1 MAEAGIV
8 KTKGGKQYQMVVK
21 RVNDFRTSDVYSGWS
36 ITTNTLEHDVGV
48 QAIVKC
54 EISDE
59 TGRVRATGMSW
70 DAKDHSALHKTS
82 YLELAETSAIGRAL
96 ACLGLAGSTEYAS
109 ADEVAAAILANEERS
124 DANKKPA
131 KKKVAKKAELKVVEK
146 TEKLTEG
153 DLTKHR
159 LLQLHH
165 LVKRKETTWKL
176 FNKHWEEFKKQA
188 KPATVAGVEKST
200 YPMWKKV
207 LDAREK

>member
-124 DANKKPA
+124 DANKKTA

-146 TEKLTEG
+146 TEKATEK
-153 DLTKHR
+153 DAEKQKI
-159 LLQLHH
+159 LQLDA
-165 LVKRKETTWKL
+165 LVRTETTGWRL
-176 FNKHWEEFKKQA
+176 FEKHWEAYKKQA
-188 KPATVAGVEKST
+188 KPETVQAIVKST
-200 YPMWKKV
+200 FPRWKKI

>member
-1 MAEAGIV
+1 MTEAGIV

-36 ITTNTLEHDVGV
+36 ITTNTLEHVVGV

-70 DAKDHSALHKTS
+70 DAKDHSQLHKTS

-109 ADEVAAAILANEERS
+109 ADEVAAAILAGEKRS
-124 DANKKPA
+124 LTGNKADKR
-131 KKKVAKKAELKVVEK
+131 KKASKAELKVVEK
-146 TEKLTEG
+146 AEQKVEPNPTR
-153 DLTKHR
+153 DR
-159 LLQLHH
+159 LLALNA
-165 LVKRKETTWKL
+165 LVATETTRWPL
-176 FNKHWEEFKKQA
+176 FNKQWAAFKKQA
-188 KPATVAGVEKST
+188 KADTIAGIEKST
-200 YPMWKKV
+200 YPRWKAV